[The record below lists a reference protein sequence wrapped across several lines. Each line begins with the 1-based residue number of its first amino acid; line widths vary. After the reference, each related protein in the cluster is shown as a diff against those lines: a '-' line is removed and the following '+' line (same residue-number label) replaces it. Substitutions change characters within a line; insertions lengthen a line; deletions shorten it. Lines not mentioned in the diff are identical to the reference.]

1 MKFIRKGNLK
11 ASEIW
16 LGLNGC
22 CQAVAF
28 KMAPAADEKNEKLLF
43 IEKLLLFFY

>member
-11 ASEIW
+11 ASEIR

-28 KMAPAADEKNEKLLF
+28 KMAPAADGKQEKN
-43 IEKLLLFFY
+43 IIY